1 VSKRD
6 EITKALM
13 DAPSPAAPSA
23 SPRAGPMSFVARAG
37 QAAANGLAAEN
48 ERLKTER
55 SNGMVILR
63 LDPKQITYT
72 GFINRLTESFSAED
86 EEFRAL
92 KESIRRNGQ
101 LEPIRVR
108 PSPDGSPHPYEVV
121 YGHRRH
127 AACLLLDTEVE
138 GGFRVLALLDAA
150 AVDPHRLT
158 QLMHAENDAR
168 QPLSPFE
175 YGQMY
180 RSWLEANLFDT
191 QEALAARIGRDQT
204 TVSAYIRVAELPE
217 AVLNAFVDRRAI
229 ALRWLQDLSKALKDD
244 RTAVIAKAKRVAEQD
259 PRPEPHQVL
268 RELVSAASQGKRGST
283 SREETV
289 KFGGRVGCRIIRK
302 DRGITVRF
310 PTAVDRRFQAEL
322 ADQIRTLV
330 EAHFRSKQKGR
341 P

>member
-13 DAPSPAAPSA
+13 DAPSPAAPSG

-63 LDPKQITYT
+63 LDPKEVTHT
-72 GFINRLTESFSAED
+72 DFVNRLTESCSAED
-86 EEFRAL
+86 KEFRAL
-92 KESIRRNGQ
+92 KENIWRNGQ

-108 PSPDGSPHPYEVV
+108 PSSGGSAHPYEIV

-127 AACLLLDTEVE
+127 AACLLLDAEVE
-138 GGFRVLALLDAA
+138 GGFRVLALLDAS

-180 RSWLEANLFDT
+180 RSWLGAKLFDT
-191 QEALAARIGRDQT
+191 QETLAGAIGREQS

-217 AVLNAFVDRRAI
+217 AVLEAFGDRRAI
-229 ALRWLQDLSKALKDD
+229 ALRWLQELSKALKDD
-244 RTAVIAKAKRVAEQD
+244 RAAVIAKAKRMADQD
-259 PRPEPHQVL
+259 PRPKPNQVL
-268 RELVSAASQGKRGST
+268 RELVFAASQGKRGTST
-283 SREETV
+283 REETV
-289 KFGGRVGCRIIRK
+289 KFGGLVGCRIIRK

-322 ADQIRTLV
+322 AEQIRTLV
-330 EAHFRSKQKGR
+330 EAHFRSKSKGR
-341 P
+341 T